1 MPLSPADV
9 SRSLEM
15 ISGRLYSILENEA
28 QAVLHGAKA
37 MVYSSHEAHL
47 DSVQNRSRGVSTK
60 PWGFRIEPNSPLR
73 FKKTN
78 INDLNL
84 RVDLFLTSY
93 WDSDPGLMPCELTLA
108 IRVWSLDKHIYFR
121 DDWDAKQLSSQI
133 NANTGRVMSRLH
145 FDLANKDQPGPKYH
159 LQVGGKPHDDEFHW
173 FPDSLGVPRIL
184 HPPMDLVLA
193 TELIAANFYPED
205 YEKFKREAPW
215 VDSMRTSQEYLL
227 AGYFDQAT
235 KALKN
240 KKSLLDTFWNIQLT

>member
-1 MPLSPADV
+1 MTLNPADV
-9 SRSLEM
+9 SKSLKA
-15 ISGRLYSILENEA
+15 ISGRLHSILENEA
-28 QAVLHGAKA
+28 QDVLQKA
-37 MVYSSHEAHL
+37 NKMVCSSHKAHL
-47 DSVQNRSRGVSTK
+47 QSVRSQSRGGLIT
-60 PWGFRIEPNSPLR
+60 PWGFRIEPNYPLR
-73 FKKTN
+73 FKNTN
-78 INDLNL
+78 INGLNL

-93 WDSDPGLMPCELTLA
+93 WDSNPSGVPCELTLA

-121 DDWDAKQLSSQI
+121 DDWDAERLSSQI
-133 NANTGRVMSRLH
+133 NANTGRVMLRLH
-145 FDLANKDQPGPKYH
+145 FDLANKGQLGPKYH

-193 TELIAANFYPED
+193 TELIAANFYRKD

-235 KALKN
+235 RALKD
-240 KKSLLDTFWNIQLT
+240 KKSLLDTFWNVQ